1 MSLQAQPE
9 LCSEKDTTEDQQED
23 QKCNTNDLVCSS
35 ITPDSDKDEGS
46 QFQEGGVRGWA
57 TLIGA

>member
-1 MSLQAQPE
+1 MSLQVQPE

-23 QKCNTNDLVCSS
+23 QKFNTNNFVCLP
-35 ITPDSDKDEGS
+35 ITPDKDEGS
-46 QFQEGGVRGWA
+46 QFQEGGTRGWA

>member
-1 MSLQAQPE
+1 MSLQIQPE

-23 QKCNTNDLVCSS
+23 QKCNTINLVCSP
-35 ITPDSDKDEGS
+35 ITPDNDEGS
-46 QFQEGGVRGWA
+46 QFQEGGIRGWA